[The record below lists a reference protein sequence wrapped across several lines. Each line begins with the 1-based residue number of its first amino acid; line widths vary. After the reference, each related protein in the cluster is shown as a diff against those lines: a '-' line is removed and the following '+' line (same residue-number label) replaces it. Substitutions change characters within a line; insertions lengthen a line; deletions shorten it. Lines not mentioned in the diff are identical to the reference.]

1 MAEEIPEID
10 PGKEAR
16 RIVNRYLSEV
26 GWAKEYKNMVVRQL
40 IPAIEKD
47 VKMRQG
53 DDMELAAD
61 EHFGTEVDRW
71 RVERTKLSRSV
82 LSKILELIG
91 KRSDLSYFA
100 KRMVGRIK
108 EELQST

>member
-1 MAEEIPEID
+1 MAEGTPEMD

-16 RIVNRYLSEV
+16 RIVNKYLSEL
-26 GWAKEYKNMVVRQL
+26 GWAKEQKNMVVRQL

-47 VKMRQG
+47 VKLRQG

-71 RVERTKLSRSV
+71 RNERSKLSKAI
-82 LSKILELIG
+82 LSKVLELLG

-100 KRMVGRIK
+100 KRMVRRLK

>member
-1 MAEEIPEID
+1 MAEGTPEID
-10 PGKEAR
+10 PEKEAR

-26 GWAKEYKNMVVRQL
+26 GWAKEYKNMAVRQL

-47 VKMRQG
+47 VKLRQG

-71 RVERTKLSRSV
+71 RGERTKLSRAV
-82 LSKILELIG
+82 MSKIFGLIE
-91 KRSDLSYFA
+91 KRSDLSFFA
-100 KRMVGRIK
+100 KKMVSRIK

>member
-1 MAEEIPEID
+1 MAEGKPEID

-26 GWAKEYKNMVVRQL
+26 GWAKEYKNMAVRQL
-40 IPAIEKD
+40 LPAIEKE
-47 VKMRQG
+47 VKLRQG
-53 DDMELAAD
+53 DEMELAAD

-71 RVERTKLSRSV
+71 RSERSKISRSV
-82 LSKILELIG
+82 ISKILELIG
-91 KRSDLSYFA
+91 KRSDLSFFA
-100 KRMVGRIK
+100 KKMVSRIK

>member
-1 MAEEIPEID
+1 MAEEIPETD
-10 PGKEAR
+10 PGTEAR
-16 RIVNRYLSEV
+16 KIVNKYLSEL

-47 VKMRQG
+47 VKLRQG

-71 RVERTKLSRSV
+71 RNERSKLSRSV
-82 LSKILELIG
+82 LSKIVELIG
-91 KRSDLSYFA
+91 KRSDISFFA
-100 KRMVGRIK
+100 KKMVSRIK
-108 EELQST
+108 EGLQST

>member
-10 PGKEAR
+10 AGLEAR
-16 RIVNRYLSEV
+16 RIVNKYLSET
-26 GWAKEYKNMVVRQL
+26 GWAKEFKNMVVRQL

-47 VKMRQG
+47 VKLRQG

-61 EHFGTEVDRW
+61 EHFCAEVDRW
-71 RVERTKLSRSV
+71 RAERSKISKAV
-82 LSKILELIG
+82 LAKILELLG

-100 KRMVGRIK
+100 KRMVNRLK
-108 EELQST
+108 EELS

>member
-1 MAEEIPEID
+1 MAEETPEID

-16 RIVNRYLSEV
+16 RIVNRYLSEAS
-26 GWAKEYKNMVVRQL
+26 WAKEYKNMAVRQL

-47 VKMRQG
+47 VKLRQG

-61 EHFGTEVDRW
+61 EHFGADVDKW
-71 RVERTKLSRSV
+71 RSERSKLSRSV
-82 LSKILELIG
+82 LSKVLELLG

-100 KRMVGRIK
+100 KRMVSRIK
-108 EELQST
+108 ERLQST

>member
-26 GWAKEYKNMVVRQL
+26 GWAKEYKNMAVRQL

-47 VKMRQG
+47 VKLRQG
-53 DDMELAAD
+53 DEMELAAD
-61 EHFGTEVDRW
+61 EHFGTEVDKW
-71 RVERTKLSRSV
+71 RGERTKLSRAV
-82 LSKILELIG
+82 MSKIIELLG
-91 KRSDLSYFA
+91 KRSDLSFFA
-100 KRMVGRIK
+100 KRMISRLK
-108 EELQST
+108 EELK

>member
-1 MAEEIPEID
+1 MAEETPKID

-16 RIVNRYLSEV
+16 RIVNRYLSEM
-26 GWAKEYKNMVVRQL
+26 GWASEYKNMAVRQL

-47 VKMRQG
+47 VKLRQG

-61 EHFGTEVDRW
+61 EHFGADVDKW
-71 RVERTKLSRSV
+71 RSERSKLSTSV
-82 LSKILELIG
+82 LSKILELLG

-100 KRMVGRIK
+100 KRIVTRLK
-108 EELQST
+108 QEFQ